1 MKRLRELVMSV
12 IKIMGYLTMIF
23 LFIIQ
28 PFKLYNESLRKDII
42 LYHGYESELQAI
54 NDFQHQQFNDYVREI
69 HTQYGS
75 HSKEY
80 TFEYRV
86 EAHRIGFDWIE
97 LNIMKKRIH
106 RQTHVSIFEKETQLM
121 HQSSLT
127 PYDTTPLKI
136 LRIHLDLPKHFI

>member
-1 MKRLRELVMSV
+1 
-12 IKIMGYLTMIF
+12 MGYLTMIF

-42 LYHGYESELQAI
+42 LYQGYESELQAI
-54 NDFQHQQFNDYVREI
+54 NELQHKWFNDYVKEI
-69 HTQYGS
+69 HAQYGS